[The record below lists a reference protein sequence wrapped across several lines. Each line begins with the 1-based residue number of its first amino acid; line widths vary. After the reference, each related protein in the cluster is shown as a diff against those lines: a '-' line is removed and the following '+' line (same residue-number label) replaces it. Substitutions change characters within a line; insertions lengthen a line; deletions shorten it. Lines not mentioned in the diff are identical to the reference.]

1 MLLKKEHEIQ
11 KFIVSYLRRNN
22 IFVFETD
29 VMDGLKFLTRQ
40 YDRLVFINHHKK
52 MGYYKGQ
59 SDLVILEKGTCR
71 FVEVK
76 TAKGHQQESQKEF
89 EEIVKAHNMKYEI
102 WRDIDDAVDY
112 VKNLRERVVD
122 EL

>member
-1 MLLKKEHEIQ
+1 MFAVPNGGQRAITTARMLKAEGCTAG
-11 KFIVSYLRRNN
+11 V
-22 IFVFETD
+22 
-29 VMDGLKFLTRQ
+29 
-40 YDRLVFINHHKK
+40 
-52 MGYYKGQ
+52 
-59 SDLVILEKGTCR
+59 SDLIILEKGTCR